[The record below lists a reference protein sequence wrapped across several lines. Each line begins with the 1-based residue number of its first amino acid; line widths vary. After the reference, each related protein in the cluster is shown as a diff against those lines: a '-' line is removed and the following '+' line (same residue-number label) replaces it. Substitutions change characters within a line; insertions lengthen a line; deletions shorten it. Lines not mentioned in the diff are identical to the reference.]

1 MCRKLEKKLK
11 CLFSL
16 MARQLFVSQFRKQ
29 TLLVIYVSHKSIF
42 PWLFSLHKAGKAR
55 SCRAV
60 LEGQDHAHVHQ
71 IPRRK
76 PRRELAS
83 CQLPGPLGAASS
95 STISVALGTSLALIP
110 PIALAAKM
118 PIFCPYGDIFFFHTS
133 GSWRKIPG
141 CSDIKETG
149 RWLQPHWLIDIQI

>member
-1 MCRKLEKKLK
+1 
-11 CLFSL
+11 

-29 TLLVIYVSHKSIF
+29 TLLVIYVSRKSIF

-55 SCRAV
+55 GCRAV
-60 LEGQDHAHVHQ
+60 LEGQDHAYVHQ

-83 CQLPGPLGAASS
+83 CQLLGPLGAVSS
-95 STISVALGTSLALIP
+95 STISVALGTSLALNLL
-110 PIALAAKM
+110 IALAAKM
-118 PIFCPYGDIFFFHTS
+118 PVFCPSGDFFFLVGPTS
-133 GSWRKIPG
+133 GSWRKVPG

-149 RWLQPHWLIDIQI
+149 RWLQPRWLIDTQI